1 MVSTGQKVETWERLG
16 YESYGTWLRA
26 CAKARRAAFKK
37 AAPPPAAKWHVPQFA
52 PGNPVALS
60 LAPPPTP
67 FGGLDDGCDSVR
79 LGGYLPGRMRDDVI
93 LTPRGRREHKLTHV
107 SPGGTTRCD
116 EYSSPA
122 GVDAAWQE
130 RHACL
135 ERMRTARGA
144 PAKVRLEQEAARR
157 AAGLDA
163 IRAGIAVQGPARNPA
178 AISDWGWNKSWDNH
192 RGRGRC
198 DDCEQCM
205 QRALARK
212 KRKGVS
218 HMAPCRFKV
227 AFLGYTDT
235 EQDIIRDLQYRVD

>member
-1 MVSTGQKVETWERLG
+1 MDAIPSALVGICLD
-16 YESYGTWLRA
+16 A
-26 CAKARRAAFKK
+26 CATTLYSPLAGAANTNSRTSPRA
-37 AAPPPAAKWHVPQFA
+37 
-52 PGNPVALS
+52 
-60 LAPPPTP
+60 
-67 FGGLDDGCDSVR
+67 
-79 LGGYLPGRMRDDVI
+79 
-93 LTPRGRREHKLTHV
+93 
-107 SPGGTTRCD
+107 GGTTRCD

-163 IRAGIAVQGPARNPA
+163 IRAGVAVQGPARNPA

-198 DDCEQCM
+198 GDCEQCM